1 MLIYSG
7 ISSPYMST
15 LSVFGK
21 TLCQILDEYSAMK
34 QTEACY
40 LRNKNEEANSTAK
53 LSEMWKKVEE
63 AMSALRLVVFK
74 GALVLRRRF
83 PFETSCSWF
92 YFCWKNRLLGDF
104 LEWSETLRNF

>member
-1 MLIYSG
+1 
-7 ISSPYMST
+7 
-15 LSVFGK
+15 
-21 TLCQILDEYSAMK
+21 MK

-74 GALVLRRRF
+74 GALELRRRF
-83 PFETSCSWF
+83 PFETSFSWF
-92 YFCWKNRLLGDF
+92 YFCLKNRLLGDF
-104 LEWSETLRNF
+104 LEWSETLRDF